1 LFTRRD
7 ARIDLSR
14 QGAEA
19 LNIISQLLDSGNYR
33 IQLGALI
40 ALSEM
45 PDNQRKRAP
54 PALVDKARVLLNH
67 NDAAMREAAARAIR

>member
-1 LFTRRD
+1 LD
-7 ARIDLSR
+7 
-14 QGAEA
+14 
-19 LNIISQLLDSGNYR
+19 IISQLLDSGNYR

-45 PDNQRKRAP
+45 PDNQRKRAS